1 MTNELSDNLFSLIK
15 SLSPSEKR
23 QFSLYVG
30 RIGVNTDS
38 KFLNLFRVMTKM
50 KKYDEREILKKT
62 RISKQQLSNVKA
74 HLYKQILISLR
85 LNPANQTVPVQ
96 IREQLDFAFILYRKG
111 LYNQALKLLDKIK
124 SLALHYEEKSLAF
137 EVLELE
143 KIIESQYI
151 TRSIRNR
158 AEILIRQAEELSGLI
173 QLGSRLSNLSLQLY
187 GIFLKMGYA
196 RTQEEA
202 QTIKEFFE
210 ENLPEYTFSELGF
223 HEKLWLYKAHLW
235 YNFISQNFLS
245 CYRYAM
251 KWIDL
256 FEEYPHLVSLH
267 PVSYLK
273 GNHYLLES
281 LFYLNYGDLFEK
293 VLKRMEGTLKDPK
306 IPDDDNIKAL
316 SFLYLYSNKLNLRFM
331 KGEFSDGDQL
341 VEKIQKRIKKYQGRI
356 DEHHIMVFY
365 YKIACLYFGDGNNK
379 KCIHFLQKIINN
391 KSLEMRED
399 LMCFSRIL
407 NLVAHYEAGQDYHLE
422 RLIKTTYKFLI
433 KMDDLHEVQKEMIK
447 FLRNL
452 PEISPLEIRE
462 EFRKLHATL
471 KPYEDHPFERRAFL
485 YLDIISW
492 LESKIENRPVA
503 EIISE
508 KVAKGNRKEA

>member
-38 KFLNLFRVMTKM
+38 KFLNLFKVMAKL
-50 KKYDEREILKKT
+50 KKYDEKQILQKT
-62 RISKQQLSNVKA
+62 KISKQQLSNVKA
-74 HLYKQILISLR
+74 HLYKQILVSLR
-85 LNPANQTVPVQ
+85 LNPAHQTVPVQ

-124 SLALHYEEKSLAF
+124 STALHFEEKSLAY
-137 EVLELE
+137 EILELE

-158 AEILIRQAEELSGLI
+158 AEILIKQTEELSQLI
-173 QLGSRLSNLSLQLY
+173 QLNSQLSNISLELY

-196 RTQEEA
+196 RTEEEA
-202 QTIKEFFE
+202 QNIKHFFQQ
-210 ENLPEYTFSELGF
+210 NLPDYTFSKLGF

-235 YNFISQNFLS
+235 YSFISQDFLS
-245 CYRYAM
+245 CYRYSM

-256 FEEYPHLVSLH
+256 FEEYSHLVSLH

-281 LFYLNYGDLFEK
+281 LFYLNHVSHFEK
-293 VLKRMEGTLKDPK
+293 VLWKMEATLKDPK
-306 IPDDDNIKAL
+306 IPDDDNINAL

-331 KGEFSDGDQL
+331 KGQFANGGEL
-341 VEKIQKRIKKYQGRI
+341 VDRIEKKIKKYKGRI

-379 KCIHFLQKIINN
+379 KSIEFLKKIIDN

-399 LMCFSRIL
+399 LMCFARIL
-407 NLVAHYEAGQDYHLE
+407 NLVAHYEAGLDYHLE
-422 RLIKTTYKFLI
+422 SLIKSTYKFLI
-433 KMDDLHEVQKEMIK
+433 KMDDLHEVQKEMIR

-452 PEISPLEIRE
+452 PEISPLAIKD
-462 EFRKLHATL
+462 EFRKLHRTL
-471 KPYEDHPFERRAFL
+471 KQYEDHPYERRAFL

-503 EIISE
+503 EVIE
-508 KVAKGNRKEA
+508 AKVKELSR

>member
-1 MTNELSDNLFSLIK
+1 MTNELTDNLFSLIK

-38 KFLNLFRVMTKM
+38 KFLNLFKVMTKL
-50 KKYDEREILKKT
+50 KKYDENEILQKT

-74 HLYKQILISLR
+74 HLYKQILVSLR

-96 IREQLDFAFILYRKG
+96 IREQLDFAYILYRKG
-111 LYNQALKLLDKIK
+111 LYNQALKLLDKTK
-124 SLALHYEEKSLAF
+124 TTALHYEEKSLAY
-137 EVLELE
+137 EILELE

-158 AEILIRQAEELSGLI
+158 AELLIQQTEELSALT
-173 QLGSRLSNLSLQLY
+173 QLNAKLSNLSLQLY

-196 RTQEEA
+196 RTEEEA
-202 QTIKEFFE
+202 ATIKSYFYD
-210 ENLPEYTFSELGF
+210 NIPEYNFKELGF

-235 YNFISQNFLS
+235 FSFITQDFLA
-245 CYRYAM
+245 CYRYSM

-256 FEEYPHLVSLH
+256 FNEYPHLVSLH
-267 PVSYLK
+267 PVSYIK

-281 LFYLNYGDLFEK
+281 LFYLNHVKLFEK
-293 VLKRMEGTLKDPK
+293 MLKKMEATLKDPK

-331 KGEFSDGDQL
+331 KGEFANGEEL
-341 VEKIQKRIKKYQGRI
+341 VEKIQKKIKKYKGRI

-365 YKIACLYFGDGNNK
+365 YKIACLYFGNGDNK
-379 KCIHFLQKIINN
+379 QCIAFLKKIIDN

-407 NLVAHYEAGQDYHLE
+407 NLVAHYEAGMDYHLE
-422 RLIKTTYKFLI
+422 SLIKSTYKFLI
-433 KMDDLHEVQKEMIK
+433 KMNDLHKVQKEMIR

-452 PEISPLEIRE
+452 PDVSPLDIKD

-471 KPYEDHPFERRAFL
+471 KQYETHPYERRAFL

-503 EIISE
+503 AVISRKLSEIS
-508 KVAKGNRKEA
+508 R